1 MINDVHGN
9 LLKSSENGYRRC
21 MKYFGDLM
29 DLEVLERYVYC
40 LQEKIT
46 ECLLLRSGV
55 TVKPERSR

>member
-29 DLEVLERYVYC
+29 DLEDVRKVRLLPAGENNRMFVIEEWSYC
-40 LQEKIT
+40 ET
-46 ECLLLRSGV
+46 
-55 TVKPERSR
+55 